1 MLLSKVARTQHSIKS
16 AILKRE
22 VKIDL
27 FIPNDLLGNE
37 ILNLLLLN
45 DGQDATALDLEQT
58 LNELYEKNRLEP
70 TVLVAI
76 HASENRTQEYGIAGV
91 PDFLNRGA
99 SASLYR
105 DFIFTELLPYIQEQV
120 GMPILGKKGFAGCS
134 LGGISAFDVVWNNAE
149 YFDLAGVFSGAFWW
163 RKKDLKD
170 GYTDEDRI
178 VHQMIRGK
186 SGQGKVAVDQ
196 ASTATIQEANM
207 VSEVNNV
214 PETVGNPKLKFW
226 LMTGTEDETADR
238 NHNLIIDSIDDTIDI
253 IKELL
258 KKGYQRPENIT
269 YYEMVGGKHDVET
282 WSKAMPA
289 FLCWA
294 FGRKNAW

>member
-27 FIPNDLLGNE
+27 FIPNDLFGNE

-58 LNELYEKNRLEP
+58 LNELYEKNRLQP

-99 SASLYR
+99 SASLYL

-120 GMPILGKKGFAGCS
+120 GMPILGKKDLRDAR
-134 LGGISAFDVVWNNAE
+134 
-149 YFDLAGVFSGAFWW
+149 LAGSQHLMSSGIMQNILTLQVCFLALSGGV
-163 RKKDLKD
+163 KKTLKMD
-170 GYTDEDRI
+170 I
-178 VHQMIRGK
+178 QMKTVLCIR
-186 SGQGKVAVDQ
+186 
-196 ASTATIQEANM
+196 
-207 VSEVNNV
+207 
-214 PETVGNPKLKFW
+214 
-226 LMTGTEDETADR
+226 
-238 NHNLIIDSIDDTIDI
+238 
-253 IKELL
+253 
-258 KKGYQRPENIT
+258 
-269 YYEMVGGKHDVET
+269 
-282 WSKAMPA
+282 
-289 FLCWA
+289 
-294 FGRKNAW
+294 

>member
-1 MLLSKVARTQHSIKS
+1 MLLSKVARTQQSLKS
-16 AILKRE
+16 AVLNRE
-22 VKIDL
+22 VLIDL
-27 FIPNDLLGNE
+27 FIPNNLLGNE

-45 DGQDATALDLEQT
+45 DGQDATALGLEQT
-58 LNELYEKNRLEP
+58 LNGLYEKNTLEP
-70 TVLVAI
+70 LVLVAI
-76 HASENRTQEYGIAGV
+76 HAPENRTREYGIAGA

-99 SASLYR
+99 SANLYR
-105 DFIFTELLPYIQEQV
+105 DFIITELLPCIQEQI
-120 GMPILGKKGFAGCS
+120 GMPILGRKGFAGCS
-134 LGGISAFDVVWNNAE
+134 LGGISAFDIVWNNAE
-149 YFDLAGVFSGAFWW
+149 YFDFSGVFSGAFWW

-178 VHQMIRGK
+178 VHQMIRETDVITKADERGE
-186 SGQGKVAVDQ
+186 VNAR
-196 ASTATIQEANM
+196 IQEPGG
-207 VSEVNNV
+207 V
-214 PETVGNPKLKFW
+214 PEIGGRPKLKFW

-269 YYEMVGGKHDVET
+269 YYEMVGGKHNVES
-282 WSKAMPA
+282 WSSVMPA

-294 FGRKNAW
+294 FGRKNAL

>member
-22 VKIDL
+22 VVIDL

-45 DGQDATALDLEQT
+45 DGQDAKALYLEQT
-58 LNELYEKNRLEP
+58 LNELYGKKRLEP

-76 HASENRTQEYGIAGV
+76 HASENRTQEYGIAGA

-105 DFIFTELLPYIQEQV
+105 DFVFSELLPYIQEQV

-134 LGGISAFDVVWNNAE
+134 LGGISAFDIVWNNAE
-149 YFDLAGVFSGAFWW
+149 YFDFAGVFSGAFWW

-178 VHQMIRGK
+178 VHQMIRGTN
-186 SGQGKVAVDQ
+186 GMEKVAVDQ
-196 ASTATIQEANM
+196 APAARIPGANS
-207 VSEVNNV
+207 VSEGNV
-214 PETVGNPKLKFW
+214 SETGGSPKLKFW

-282 WSKAMPA
+282 WSKVMPA

-294 FGRKNAW
+294 FGRKNAL

>member
-16 AILKRE
+16 VILKRE
-22 VKIDL
+22 VVIDL

-45 DGQDATALDLEQT
+45 DGQDATSLDLEQT
-58 LNELYEKNRLEP
+58 FTELYDKKRLEP

-76 HASENRTQEYGIAGV
+76 HASENRTQEYGVAGA

-99 SASLYR
+99 SAGLYR
-105 DFIFTELLPYIQEQV
+105 DFVFTELLPYIQEQI

-134 LGGISAFDVVWNNAE
+134 LGGISAFDIVWNNAE

-178 VHQMIRGK
+178 VHQMIREADGIEK
-186 SGQGKVAVDQ
+186 LAVDQ
-196 ASTATIQEANM
+196 APAARIPEASSVAEGNP
-207 VSEVNNV
+207 VSE
-214 PETVGNPKLKFW
+214 TGGSPKLKFW

-282 WSKAMPA
+282 WSKVMPA

-294 FGRKNAW
+294 FGRKNAL

>member
-22 VKIDL
+22 VVIDL

-58 LNELYEKNRLEP
+58 FTELYDKKRLEP

-76 HASENRTQEYGIAGV
+76 HASENRTQEYGVAGA

-99 SASLYR
+99 SAGLYR
-105 DFIFTELLPYIQEQV
+105 DFVFTELLPYIQEQV

-134 LGGISAFDVVWNNAE
+134 LGGISAFDIVWNNAE

-178 VHQMIRGK
+178 VHQMIRKADGIEK
-186 SGQGKVAVDQ
+186 LAVDQ
-196 ASTATIQEANM
+196 EPAARIPEGSSVAEG
-207 VSEVNNV
+207 SPV
-214 PETVGNPKLKFW
+214 PETGGSPKLKFW

-282 WSKAMPA
+282 WSKVMPA

-294 FGRKNAW
+294 FGRKNAL

>member
-1 MLLSKVARTQHSIKS
+1 MLLSKVARTPHSMKS
-16 AILKRE
+16 AVLKRE
-22 VKIDL
+22 VLIDL
-27 FIPNDLLGNE
+27 FIPNNLLGNE

-45 DGQDATALDLEQT
+45 DGQDATALGLEQT
-58 LNELYEKNRLEP
+58 LNGLYEKNRLESL
-70 TVLVAI
+70 VLVAI
-76 HASENRTQEYGIAGV
+76 HAPENRTREYGIAGA

-99 SASLYR
+99 SANLYR
-105 DFIFTELLPYIQEQV
+105 DFILTELLPYIQEQL

-134 LGGISAFDVVWNNAE
+134 LGGISAFDIVWNNAE
-149 YFDLAGVFSGAFWW
+149 YFDFAGVFSGAFWW

-178 VHQMIRGK
+178 VHQMI
-186 SGQGKVAVDQ
+186 
-196 ASTATIQEANM
+196 QEA
-207 VSEVNNV
+207 SSV
-214 PETVGNPKLKFW
+214 PEIGGSPKLKFW

-253 IKELL
+253 IKALL

-269 YYEMVGGKHDVET
+269 YYEMVGGKHNVET
-282 WSKAMPA
+282 WSSVMPT

-294 FGRKNAW
+294 FGRKNAL